1 MKIFASIIL
10 LCLGACAPKAIIAR
24 PISEQAAVMQGAVK
38 VAAKQVDKVERS
50 TVQVS
55 DNVQS
60 LKDEIERSQAEAERQ
75 RQAGV
80 ATQRELEANA
90 RSWAGAR
97 LKAEFLEAT
106 ASTLRIDTSDLR
118 SAITTAQIE
127 TEKMRTQASESDATA
142 KKLQDRI
149 VSMTPNYELGKTV
162 RGMFWSL
169 VIGGVLIVVAFIVL
183 IVMNRAART
192 AASVATHGI
201 IPS

>member
-10 LCLGACAPKAIIAR
+10 LSIAACAPKAIIAR

-60 LKDEIERSQAEAERQ
+60 LKDEIARSQAEAERQ

-80 ATQRELEANA
+80 ATHRELEANA

-106 ASTLRIDTSDLR
+106 VSTLRIDTSDLR